1 MTQTNDIIL
10 QVKDLHT
17 HFFTESGVTR
27 ALSGV
32 DFTVRRGE
40 VLGIVGESGC
50 GKSVTAQC
58 IMNMVPSRGRMMG
71 GEITYYRR
79 NATGGQTEEISITK
93 LNPRGREMRAIRG
106 NEIAMIFQ
114 EPMTSLDPLYTVG
127 SHLLE
132 AITLHQNVTK
142 QVAREVAED
151 ALAKVHLPEPHRI
164 FDSYPHQLSGGQR
177 QRVMIAIALSCN
189 PSLLI
194 ADEPTTALDVTTQAQ
209 ILDLMQE
216 LQAATGMSIIF
227 ITHDLGVVAEMCDE
241 VAVMYLGKV
250 VEKTDVDSAFYDPKH
265 PYTQA
270 LLRSIPRLDEEERQR
285 LEVIRG
291 NVPDPSV
298 VPLGCPFH
306 PRCPAVMPG
315 ICNRIEP
322 AMLAVN
328 GGNQGSGHSVRC
340 LLYDE
345 KQKPEK
351 VAPVRGASA

>member
-10 QVKDLHT
+10 QVKNLHT
-17 HFFTESGVTR
+17 HFSTESGVTR

-32 DFTVRRGE
+32 DFSVRRGE

-58 IMNMVPSRGRMMG
+58 IMNMVPSRGRIIQ
-71 GEITYYRR
+71 GEITYHRR
-79 NATGGQTEEISITK
+79 SENGGQTEEINITK

-189 PSLLI
+189 PTLLI

-216 LQAATGMSIIF
+216 LQSATGMSIIF
-227 ITHDLGVVAEMCDE
+227 ITHDLGVVAEMCNE

-250 VEKTDVDSAFYDPKH
+250 VEKTDVDAAFYNPKH
-265 PYTQA
+265 PYTKA
-270 LLRSIPRLDEEERQR
+270 LLRSIPRLDGEGRQR

-306 PRCPAVMPG
+306 PRCPDVMPG
-315 ICNRIEP
+315 VCNRIEP
-322 AMLAVN
+322 AMIAVN
-328 GGNQGSGHSVRC
+328 GNAHNRGVRC

-345 KQKPEK
+345 SVQNSAK
-351 VAPVRGASA
+351 VAPVREG

>member
-1 MTQTNDIIL
+1 MSDDVIL
-10 QVKDLHT
+10 KVNDLHT
-17 HFFTESGVTR
+17 YFFTESGQIR

-32 DFTVRRGE
+32 DFTLQRGE

-58 IMNMVPSRGRMMG
+58 IMNMVPNPGRIMG
-71 GEITYYRR
+71 GSINYYRR
-79 NATGGQTEEISITK
+79 ANGQVEEIDII
-93 LNPRGREMRAIRG
+93 NQHPRGRVMRSLRG
-106 NEIAMIFQ
+106 NDIAMIFQ
-114 EPMTSLDPLYTVG
+114 EPMTSLDPVYTVG
-127 SHLLE
+127 SQLLE
-132 AITLHQNVTK
+132 AITLHQDVTK
-142 QVAREVAED
+142 VEAREVAID

-164 FDSYPHQLSGGQR
+164 IDSYPHQLSGGQR

-216 LQAATGMSIIF
+216 LQEATGMSIIF
-227 ITHDLGVVAEMCDE
+227 ITHDLGVVAEMCDS

-270 LLRSIPRLDEEERQR
+270 LLRSIPRMDEQKNSR
-285 LEVIRG
+285 LAVIKG

-306 PRCPAVMPG
+306 PRCPEYMPG
-315 ICNRIEP
+315 ICNQVVPSMIE
-322 AMLAVN
+322 LDN
-328 GGNQGSGHSVRC
+328 DREVRC
-340 LLYDE
+340 LLYD
-345 KQKPEK
+345 KNQVQTPQ
-351 VAPVRGASA
+351 PVVV